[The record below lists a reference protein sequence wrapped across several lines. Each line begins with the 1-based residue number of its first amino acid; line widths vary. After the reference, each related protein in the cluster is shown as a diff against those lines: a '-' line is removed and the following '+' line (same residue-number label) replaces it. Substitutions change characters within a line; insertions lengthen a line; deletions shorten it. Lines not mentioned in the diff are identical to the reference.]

1 MSVYTKETALE
12 KAETYLRKH
21 RITDLFEDLATKLCF
36 K

>member
-1 MSVYTKETALE
+1 MSQNSKETALE

-21 RITDLFEDLATKLCF
+21 RIVDLFEDLATKLCF